1 MSLGGGLWG
10 VLDSA
15 SLGQGFEPVLKTN
28 RLCWSLDNVLKTNR
42 FFSFSSSSSK
52 YNLIKTFADHL
63 NRGTELLKTT
73 VHKAIEPL
81 IVKPSKIHRSTSNL
95 SDDGEDSLKS
105 EMCHFKPIRTVPTTP
120 KASL

>member
-1 MSLGGGLWG
+1 MSLRAQIL
-10 VLDSA
+10 VNLFI
-15 SLGQGFEPVLKTN
+15 L
-28 RLCWSLDNVLKTNR
+28 
-42 FFSFSSSSSK
+42 FSSSSSK

-63 NRGTELLKTT
+63 NRGTEIIKTT
-73 VHKAIEPL
+73 VSKAIEPL